1 MKKAAATS
9 YFAAMLGGVMLIAA
23 APTLLGDHTT
33 SAAEPSAFPQPPV
46 RRSSGSV
53 LRTTLHARIGENEL
67 VDQISGEIKV
77 FRTPTFEGRILGP
90 TLEVRPGGT
99 LAIDLVNEL
108 PPNPVEQRR
117 GAFPHDPFTINLHTH
132 GLSVSPLGISDNV
145 FRQMEPGTR
154 NPVRV
159 DIPHDHPSGTY
170 WYHPHKHGS
179 ATFQMIGGMA
189 GFLIVKGG
197 PGTLDQLPE
206 IKAAKDLVMGFQVI
220 RAGVNGDLPF
230 VNQEATQFGT
240 FPFGTTDPL
249 QQGVFS
255 TYGLDGAPGRSYFDF
270 TTNGATNPTLRMRP
284 GEVQRWRMLN
294 AADAESLL
302 VALQGHGLNIVAM
315 DGITVGD
322 MYSLRPGT
330 PVVMSPG
337 QRYDVLVKADKP
349 GTYLLQALDPAT
361 PVSVSPSG
369 IDPTPR
375 ITRHSFDFPDPCSIR
390 DPCDPATQPKQVSY
404 PVSLATVVVDGDPV
418 DMALPTGPLPV
429 PKSLPSVDTMLNR
442 TPDAVRN
449 VAFEIC
455 GQGGQGMGRP
465 ENRPPSC
472 GWYFA
477 KYEEKFWG
485 GLPLR
490 NLLLMRD
497 DDDKGVPSEPF
508 DPNMPRVS
516 FEKEGLFTAERP
528 LFNNM
533 IAGNYEE
540 WTVVN
545 RSFSDHPFHIH
556 QNPFL
561 LTHINGKALPTPEWH
576 DTVNVP
582 ASFPQP
588 GPDAPQ
594 ANINTNPISSI
605 TFRTYFD
612 PNTAGCFVTH
622 CHILS
627 HEDVGMMQR
636 LDILPGPNQPSVC
649 MPEAMSHGGLGAPPH
664 RH

>member
-1 MKKAAATS
+1 
-9 YFAAMLGGVMLIAA
+9 
-23 APTLLGDHTT
+23 
-33 SAAEPSAFPQPPV
+33 
-46 RRSSGSV
+46 
-53 LRTTLHARIGENEL
+53 
-67 VDQISGEIKV
+67 
-77 FRTPTFEGRILGP
+77 
-90 TLEVRPGGT
+90 
-99 LAIDLVNEL
+99 
-108 PPNPVEQRR
+108 
-117 GAFPHDPFTINLHTH
+117 
-132 GLSVSPLGISDNV
+132 
-145 FRQMEPGTR
+145 
-154 NPVRV
+154 
-159 DIPHDHPSGTY
+159 
-170 WYHPHKHGS
+170 
-179 ATFQMIGGMA
+179 
-189 GFLIVKGG
+189 
-197 PGTLDQLPE
+197 
-206 IKAAKDLVMGFQVI
+206 
-220 RAGVNGDLPF
+220 
-230 VNQEATQFGT
+230 
-240 FPFGTTDPL
+240 
-249 QQGVFS
+249 
-255 TYGLDGAPGRSYFDF
+255 
-270 TTNGATNPTLRMRP
+270 
-284 GEVQRWRMLN
+284 MLN
-294 AADAESLL
+294 AAQAENLL

-322 MYSLRPGT
+322 MYSLQPGA

-375 ITRHSFDFPDPCSIR
+375 ASRASFDFPEPCS
-390 DPCDPATQPKQVSY
+390 PSAEGGCDPGIKASY
-404 PVSLATVVVDGDPV
+404 PVSLATIVVDGDPV
-418 DMALPTGPLPV
+418 DMALPAGPLPV

-442 TPDAVRN
+442 TPDAVRT

-455 GQGGQGMGRP
+455 GRAANTSLERP
-465 ENRPPSC
+465 GNRLPSC

-477 KYEEKFWG
+477 KYDDKYWG
-485 GLPLR
+485 GLPLG

-516 FEKEGLFTAERP
+516 FEKEGLFTADQP

-576 DTVNVP
+576 DTVIVP

-588 GPDAPQ
+588 SGPDGPQ
-594 ANINTNPISSI
+594 PNINTNPHGSI

-612 PNTAGCFVTH
+612 PNTAGCFVMH
-622 CHILS
+622 CHIFS
-627 HEDVGMMQR
+627 HEDHGMMQR

-649 MPEAMSHGGLGAPPH
+649 MPEAMPHGGLGAPPH